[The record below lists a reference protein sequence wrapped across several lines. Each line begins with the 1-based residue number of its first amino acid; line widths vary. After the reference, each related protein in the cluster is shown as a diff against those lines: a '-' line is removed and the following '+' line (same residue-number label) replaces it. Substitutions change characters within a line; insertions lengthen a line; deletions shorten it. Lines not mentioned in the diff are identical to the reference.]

1 MDCRPSGERGKRP
14 TSMGGFP
21 HPVHG
26 RRVLCGW
33 VFPKSVQACASPALT
48 GTGIS
53 ARSNTPPTPV
63 RAAPRLK
70 RTLRQSPPSVRE
82 SKGHQ
87 PERTR
92 GSRSLNRVLR
102 LAVPRCAGDDVDAGD
117 DRGRANTQSPQRL
130 STRGCAMAEASR
142 SAAPSHQRTR
152 PSPARGLPGRR
163 ADTRGMPARLS
174 GGRPAGTRRQ
184 RGPSVAVRGK
194 PSGYTDRPVGT
205 KPVRY
210 ASVDGATQRSTAIQG
225 DTRRD
230 NAKRPA

>member
-152 PSPARGLPGRR
+152 PSLPGACRVAGRTHGECPPGLAADVEPGR
-163 ADTRGMPARLS
+163 AAS
-174 GGRPAGTRRQ
+174 AA
-184 RGPSVAVRGK
+184 PSVAVRGK

-210 ASVDGATQRSTAIQG
+210 ASVDTAT
-225 DTRRD
+225 
-230 NAKRPA
+230 